1 MPARPLT
8 HTRAFAHGFRD
19 GLSVPGFVL
28 ISSFLGFGALIRQS
42 EFTLFQGLLS
52 TATGWA
58 LPAQIAMVE
67 LYTAGASFLVIALAV
82 ALTNVRL
89 LPMTVV
95 LMPILRSRSTP
106 RWVPY
111 VVVHWLAITGWAQ
124 ALRVC
129 PELPRPVRI
138 SYFMGFSMVL
148 WPGAMLGTMLG
159 YYLAGSVPLA
169 ISLGLVFLNP
179 IYFMLV
185 FASDLRIKTRVWAL
199 CLGAVLGPVLHLY
212 LPDMSLLVTGL
223 VAGSLAFVIGGGLSR
238 KKQGNS

>member
-1 MPARPLT
+1 M
-8 HTRAFAHGFRD
+8 
-19 GLSVPGFVL
+19 L

-58 LPAQIAMVE
+58 LPAQIAMIE
-67 LYTAGASFLVIALAV
+67 LYATGASFLVIAMAV
-82 ALTNVRL
+82 ALINIRL

-95 LMPILRSRSTP
+95 LMPVLRSASTP
-106 RWVPY
+106 RWLPY
-111 VVVHWLAITGWAQ
+111 IVVHWVAITGWAQ

-129 PELPRPVRI
+129 PDMPRSERI
-138 SYFMGFSMVL
+138 PYFMGFSMVL
-148 WPGAMLGTMLG
+148 WPGALLGTLFG

-185 FASDLRIKTRVWAL
+185 FAADLRIRTRVWAL
-199 CLGAVLGPVLHLY
+199 GLGAILGPVLHLY
-212 LPDMSLLVTGL
+212 LSDLSLLATSL
-223 VAGSLAFVIGGGLSR
+223 IAGSLAFALDGGFSGRGGSSGKR
-238 KKQGNS
+238 KGSA